1 LKQNGNTYTP
11 DTITAMKK
19 MPTFVAF
26 NGKPGQYVVHPI
38 HVKARDRVRLYLLNA
53 GPNNASSFHVIGT
66 IFDKVWIEGNPKN
79 ELEGMD
85 VIDLAPA
92 MSAIVEFVMPEK
104 GSYTFV
110 DHSYANAEMGALGE
124 FVAD

>member
-1 LKQNGNTYTP
+1 
-11 DTITAMKK
+11 
-19 MPTFVAF
+19 
-26 NGKPGQYVVHPI
+26 VHPI
-38 HVKARDRVRLYLLNA
+38 HVKAGDRIRLYLLNA

-92 MSAIVEFVMPEK
+92 MSAIVEFVIPEK
-104 GSYTFV
+104 GRYTFV
-110 DHSYANAEMGALGE
+110 DHSFADAEMGAQGA